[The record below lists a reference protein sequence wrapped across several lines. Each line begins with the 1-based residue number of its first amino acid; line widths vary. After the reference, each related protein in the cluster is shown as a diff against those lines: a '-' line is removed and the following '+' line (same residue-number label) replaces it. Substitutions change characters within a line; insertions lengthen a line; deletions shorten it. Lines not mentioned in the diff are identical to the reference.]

1 MRSRIHHVFRVR
13 LHLRGQVGYY
23 AADPRPG
30 FTPAWPR
37 SLVDH
42 HGHPS
47 GVWWPGLRP
56 EDGATES
63 PSSTA
68 AQCAVGAKRV
78 KVERTLRTE
87 GPPRVYLDARSETA
101 MILAVKKGKQVTDH
115 RPVATADP
123 RKPRREGFR
132 ALCVFRVRGGVGSR

>member
-1 MRSRIHHVFRVR
+1 MAEI
-13 LHLRGQVGYY
+13 
-23 AADPRPG
+23 
-30 FTPAWPR
+30 PR

-42 HGHPS
+42 HGRPS

-68 AQCAVGAKRV
+68 ARCAVGAKRV

-101 MILAVKKGKQVTDH
+101 TIPAVKKGKQVTNH
-115 RPVATADP
+115 PPVTTADP

-132 ALCVFRVRGGVGSR
+132 VLCVFRVRGGVGSR